1 MVKLWQYP
9 PTCNM
14 KALKY
19 IVGTLLSIIVFH
31 PGFTQIDTTHTADY
45 LVREILL
52 GNGVLVGNVKFTGQK
67 HAIGLYED
75 PSAQTGITQGIVLTS
90 GNAFYVLGPN
100 KTPRSGWASNA
111 PGDEQLDRI
120 ARGKTYDAAVLEFDF
135 VTASENLSFEFVF
148 GSEEYLEYVGSKF
161 NDVFAFFVH
170 GPGVD
175 HQNIAMLP
183 DQATPITV
191 NTVNNQL
198 NKKYYVDNAFTNV
211 TDPFVWD
218 VRNRKVVENK
228 NYLKEEVPPTYNI
241 QFDGFTTV
249 LTAQCQVIPN
259 QVYRIKIAI
268 SDVGDGILD
277 SGVFLKGGSFRSYG
291 KEVVKLDDHFGQQ
304 QYVRHITKK
313 QPVLNNSTLKE
324 VKLGK
329 ELSKVHH
336 LGKVEFHF
344 DKYDLTEASK
354 SVIQEVYTA
363 WKGYKD
369 HTIVISGHTDS
380 FGSDA
385 YNLDLAKNRAQSVAT
400 ELITLGVP
408 AENLV
413 VKSMGESTPL
423 QDNQTVFGRARNRR
437 VEFLLKP

>member
-1 MVKLWQYP
+1 
-9 PTCNM
+9 M

-19 IVGTLLSIIVFH
+19 IVGILLSTVIFH
-31 PGFTQIDTTHTADY
+31 PGLTQIDTTHTADY

-67 HAIGLYED
+67 HAIGLYAD
-75 PSAQTGITQGIVLTS
+75 PTAQTGIEEGIVLTS

-111 PGDEQLDRI
+111 AGDEQLDRI

-135 VTASENLSFEFVF
+135 VTVSENLSFEFVF

-161 NDVFAFFVH
+161 NDVFAFFIN

-175 HQNIAMLP
+175 HQNIATLP
-183 DQATPITV
+183 GQEATPITV

-228 NYLKEEVPPTYNI
+228 NYLKEEVPPMYNI

-249 LTAQCQVIPN
+249 LTAKCQVVPN
-259 QVYRIKIAI
+259 EVYHIKIAI

-277 SGVFLKGGSFRSYG
+277 SGVFLKGGSFKSYG
-291 KEVVKLDDHFGQQ
+291 QEVVKLDDHFGQQ
-304 QYVRHITKK
+304 QYVRQITKRRPGLETS
-313 QPVLNNSTLKE
+313 PVQN
-324 VKLGK
+324 VKLNR
-329 ELSKVHH
+329 ELNKVHH
-336 LGKVEFHF
+336 LGKVEFSF
-344 DKYDLTEASK
+344 DEYQLTGTSK
-354 SVIQEVYTA
+354 MVIKEVYKA
-363 WKGYKD
+363 WKSSQY
-369 HTIVISGHTDS
+369 HTIVISGHTDDR
-380 FGSDA
+380 GSIE
-385 YNLDLAKNRAQSVAT
+385 YNLDLAKNRAQSVAM
-400 ELITLGVP
+400 ELISLGVP
-408 AENLV
+408 SENLV
-413 VKSMGESTPL
+413 VRSMGESNPL
-423 QDNQTVFGRARNRR
+423 QNNETEFGRARNRR